1 MKKIFYW
8 SPHLSNV
15 ATIKNVIN
23 SAKSLKIFNKKDY
36 EVSIIDTIGEWKDK
50 KSNLNKFNVNVLS
63 LSNFDLGNFLPI
75 TGVFKS
81 RIFSL
86 IILLTKLIPLKKILK
101 KEKPDFFLMHLI
113 TIIPLILMFFS
124 TNKTKFILRISGLPK
139 LNFLRKVLWKATSK
153 KIYLVTCPSNQT
165 RNDLLKLKIF
175 PKEKLKI
182 LYDPILEVNAI
193 SQNLKETFPRKFKDK
208 KYFLNIGRLTKQ
220 KNQILLIKAFSRILK
235 KYSNLDLII
244 IGEGEESIK
253 LKRFVQLNNL
263 QNKVFFLGQVKNVYP
278 FIKNSIGVISTSLW
292 EDPGAVMIES
302 SFCKKPVISSN
313 CPNGPEEFL
322 SYGKGGYLFSNND
335 IKDLEKNIIT
345 FLKDEKK
352 IIMSKILLSKKKS
365 KNYSM
370 FDHYQKLNNFLQQS

>member
-23 SAKSLKIFNKKDY
+23 SAKSLKMFSKKDY
-36 EVSIIDTIGEWKDK
+36 EVSIIDAIGEWKDK

-124 TNKTKFILRISGLPK
+124 KNKTKFILRISGLPK

-182 LYDPILEVNAI
+182 LYDPILEVNEI

-235 KYSNLDLII
+235 KHSNLDLII

-302 SFCKKPVISSN
+302 SFCKKAVISSN